1 MPPKRDCHVER
12 AVILYIGGVDISNAI
27 KKSGASCTPRNI
39 FAIVK
44 RRGLVRTSCS
54 NILIEQ
60 PAPPPSPPKP
70 TVATSKRRLSNK
82 RDAAGA
88 ARKKRVNAKSYRLTP
103 AQKNKELIAK
113 KKKDEAFSKAFK
125 ECTAAAAEVKSGKQL
140 RDIIS
145 TAAQKAGLSPSAAP
159 KERRIRAYVLRG
171 AIGTSPQKGA
181 PKTKYPKELF
191 AAAAAKASLSQVLP
205 PIRLFSRS

>member
-1 MPPKRDCHVER
+1 LSEAYAAQKRLPCRARCYIIHWWCRHNER
-12 AVILYIGGVDISNAI
+12 HQ
-27 KKSGASCTPRNI
+27 K
-39 FAIVK
+39 K
-44 RRGLVRTSCS
+44 RRILHTAKYFRHRETSGFGTDFMLQYFNRAACS
-54 NILIEQ
+54 
-60 PAPPPSPPKP
+60 PPSPPKP

-113 KKKDEAFSKAFK
+113 KKKYEAFSKAFK
-125 ECTAAAAEVKSGKQL
+125 ECTAAAAEVKGGKQL

-159 KERRIRAYVLRG
+159 KERRRVLCLTVLGRLRAMRC
-171 AIGTSPQKGA
+171 
-181 PKTKYPKELF
+181 
-191 AAAAAKASLSQVLP
+191 
-205 PIRLFSRS
+205 